1 MSTAGKNYILSADA
15 AAKKLQRMAY
25 EILENNPEEKH
36 LILAGIRENGY
47 VVAQALAEILRRI
60 SDKSVELIGIKVDKA
75 THAEIRLDSP
85 VDFTGKVVILTD
97 DVTNSGKTLTYA
109 LKPVLSFFPKTIQT
123 LVMVERSH
131 KRFPIHPD
139 YVGLSLST
147 FLHEHIFVEVEG
159 GRVMGA
165 YVS

>member
-60 SDKSVELIGIKVDKA
+60 SDKSVELIGIKVDKS
-75 THAEIRLDSP
+75 THADIRLDSP